1 MASSSALSKSSITL
15 LLVLL
20 TALFG
25 FLILFGLSFSKAML
39 GKNYMMAYW
48 VGVPLILYVISTGI
62 AIINQY
68 AECSSI
74 QINNVM
80 KTSWQIIP
88 WTLVGL
94 GVGELIMLRAPVV
107 TLFGLFPP
115 GYPVGLI
122 DIKQI
127 ETLRPESQS
136 IAAGYWLFWAI
147 LFGQMTINGKTAVC
161 KSFD

>member
-1 MASSSALSKSSITL
+1 MASSSVVSKSSISL

-20 TALFG
+20 TALG
-25 FLILFGLSFSKAML
+25 AFLIVFSLSFSKAIL
-39 GKNYMMAYW
+39 GKNYTMAYW
-48 VGVPLILYVISTGI
+48 IGVPLIVYVISTGI

-68 AECSSI
+68 AECTSI

-88 WTLVGL
+88 WVLVGL
-94 GVGELIMLRAPVV
+94 GIGELIILRAPVV

-127 ETLRPESQS
+127 EVLRPEAQS
-136 IAAGYWLFWAI
+136 IGAGYWLFWAV
-147 LFGQMTINGKTAVC
+147 LFGQMTINGKTAIC

>member
-1 MASSSALSKSSITL
+1 MSKSSISL

-25 FLILFGLSFSKAML
+25 FLIMFGLSYSKGML
-39 GKNYMMAYW
+39 GKNYTMVYW
-48 VGVPLILYVISTGI
+48 IGIPFILYIISTGI

-74 QINNVM
+74 QIDSVM
-80 KTSWQIIP
+80 KTSWQIII
-88 WTLVGL
+88 WAFVGL

-115 GYPVGLI
+115 GYPIGLI

-127 ETLRPESQS
+127 ETLRPESQA

-147 LFGQMTINGKTAVC
+147 LFGQMTVNGKTAVC